1 MMQWIL
7 PLALILGSLIA
18 GVIFE
23 RIILN
28 KLKKIA
34 AKTQFFGHELVFEA
48 LQRKTLIWF
57 FLAGL
62 YGAIITSSLLNS
74 TVSSSLGK
82 IITAIFLYTLTLVL
96 AKLAGG
102 FVSLSGQ
109 RARGVLPSAS
119 LLANLAKVLVFVFG
133 ILMILQSLGI
143 SITPIIATLGIG
155 GLAVALAF
163 QDTLSNLYA
172 GLYLILSQQVR
183 PGDYVKLESSEEGY
197 ITDITWR
204 NTTIKEIPNNLIIV
218 PNTKLASAI
227 FKNYHLPAKEIAMQI
242 PVGVSYD
249 SNLEEVEQITVA
261 VAKEVMQ
268 TVSGGVPEFD
278 PFILYQDFGEFSIH
292 FNVFLRVKEFFDQRL
307 VKHEFIKRLHKRY
320 REEGIEIP
328 FPSRTVYFKDKG
340 DSSS

>member
-227 FKNYHLPAKEIAMQI
+227 FKNYHLPAKEIAIQI